1 MVVKNLY
8 KWEVN
13 GCALEI
19 RSVSQSGTKIKIV
32 WRKWVREDKKSDK
45 DMKENR
51 RGVGSEGKIVRSER
65 KREKELWSK
74 EWKEDC

>member
-1 MVVKNLY
+1 MVVKNLF
-8 KWEVN
+8 KWEGN

-51 RGVGSEGKIVRSER
+51 RGVK
-65 KREKELWSK
+65 EK
-74 EWKEDC
+74 

>member
-8 KWEVN
+8 KWEGN

-51 RGVGSEGKIVRSER
+51 RGVGSEGKNSKKWEKKR
-65 KREKELWSK
+65 KGVMK
-74 EWKEDC
+74 